1 MYKFFKLSFKFL
13 GLLGV
18 SLFYIEPAWAKE
30 AQDIG
35 DVFKNL
41 AGQYTDI
48 GFLIVGV
55 SAISGLGFGIAAAYK
70 FKQYKDNPTQI
81 PIGTPVALLIV
92 SVLMW
97 FMPSLVSPAAKSL
110 FGGGVVESGTYGM
123 KQTKTLTRK
132 VNTLFG
138 RQGLGDE

>member
-1 MYKFFKLSFKFL
+1 MYRFFRLSFRFL
-13 GLLGV
+13 VLLSASFFCTAPV
-18 SLFYIEPAWAKE
+18 WAKT

-35 DVFKNL
+35 DVFYNL
-41 AGQYTDI
+41 AGQYSSI
-48 GFLIVGV
+48 GLLIVAV

-81 PIGTPVALLIV
+81 PIGTPVALLVV

-97 FMPSLVSPAAKSL
+97 FMPAIVRPAAKSM
-110 FGGGVVESGTYGM
+110 FGSGVESGTYGM
-123 KQTKTLTRK
+123 EQTPTLTRK

-138 RQGLGDE
+138 RQGLDNE

>member
-1 MYKFFKLSFKFL
+1 MYKFLKLSFKFL

-18 SLFYIEPAWAKE
+18 SLFYIEPAWAQE
-30 AQDIG
+30 VHARDIG
-35 DVFKNL
+35 DVFYNL
-41 AGQYTDI
+41 AVQYTDI

-97 FMPSLVSPAAKSL
+97 FMPSIVSPAAKSP
-110 FGGGVVESGTYGM
+110 
-123 KQTKTLTRK
+123 
-132 VNTLFG
+132 
-138 RQGLGDE
+138 